1 MVGMSESGRRS
12 QRTINRKFDK
22 FADRYYDFHKG
33 LTEMLTTM
41 QNKTLHRLIEE
52 SKTFTQTNCGWGTY
66 DVASIVR
73 QAASE
78 ILYRREFERR
88 RKPI

>member
-1 MVGMSESGRRS
+1 MSESGRRL
-12 QRTINRKFDK
+12 QRTINREFDK

-41 QNKTLHRLIEE
+41 QDKTLHRLIEE
-52 SKTFTQTNCGWGTY
+52 SKTFTQMNCGWGTY
-66 DVASIVR
+66 EIAPIVR
-73 QAASE
+73 KTASE

-88 RKPI
+88 EKPT